1 MNTLTVSACSLGSV
15 TMKGFCLDAELPAP
29 GLNDYLRL
37 RPAAEFTEP
46 RYGGLEIEILRYA
59 QSNPRIR
66 YNDIQHIVWAIR
78 GAQQGSHFTQSL
90 AYRRDLQD
98 IIEAARPGASR
109 MLLQSMQDHEA
120 KKRADANLRR
130 MFPVLRDLEQIS
142 ASLAGL
148 ADPLS
153 SSQSIDQY
161 MLALN
166 SRQVQG
172 RAQVPPEAA
181 FSTLQPGVYAQAMG
195 AAPLVV
201 DVVLMNLS
209 DRPFVFNPVEWVAE
223 SQLPQQ
229 RVAFSRMDKAV
240 AAPMKTDLGNFAPA
254 EMLADTVKLLAE
266 KALGLS
272 DQDRAQQLAEILSRI
287 NRKLGK
293 WGANPTVKQVA
304 TALPLLGNVISA
316 YQVFDTS
323 LSREERVLAAFG
335 TIPGYGSLLK
345 VAGSANALGKIAQ
358 NVARYAPGLTKAADR
373 TEWIRDIGGL
383 ATLQVTDK
391 DEKLWQA
398 TLDVVPGLI
407 KDWTGRD

>member
-1 MNTLTVSACSLGSV
+1 MTVPACSLGSV

-37 RPAAEFTEP
+37 RPAAEFAEP
-46 RYGGLEIEILRYA
+46 RYGGLEMDIMRYA
-59 QSNPRIR
+59 QANPRVR
-66 YNDIQHIVWAIR
+66 YNDIQQIIWGIR
-78 GAQQGSHFTQSL
+78 GASQGSYFTQSL
-90 AYRRDLQD
+90 AHRRDLQD
-98 IIEAARPGASR
+98 IIEAARPGAGR
-109 MLLQSMQDHEA
+109 MLVQAMRDHEA
-120 KKRADANLRR
+120 KKRADENLRR
-130 MFPVLRDLEQIS
+130 MFPMLRDFEQIS
-142 ASLAGL
+142 ESLTGL
-148 ADPLS
+148 ADPRR

-161 MLALN
+161 MRTLN
-166 SRQVQG
+166 NRQVPG

-195 AAPLVV
+195 AAPLVA
-201 DVVLMNLS
+201 DVALMNLS

-229 RVAFSRMDKAV
+229 RVAFSSMDKAV
-240 AAPMKTDLGNFAPA
+240 AAPMKTDLGNFAPR
-254 EMLADTVKLLAE
+254 EMFLDIAKLLAE

-272 DQDRAQQLAEILSRI
+272 DQDRAQQLADLLSRI
-287 NRKLGK
+287 NKKLGG
-293 WGANPTVKQVA
+293 WGVNPTVKQVA
-304 TALPLLGNVISA
+304 NALPLVGNVISA
-316 YQVFDTS
+316 YQIFDTS

-358 NVARYAPGLTKAADR
+358 NVVKHAPGLAKAVDR
-373 TEWIRDIGGL
+373 TEWLRDIGGL
-383 ATLQVTDK
+383 ATIQVTDK